1 MGSLFSRFFKKRYA
15 TVQPI
20 KLYDVFDPKDLE
32 PIRIP
37 ISVLDDHMYEPLT

>member
-1 MGSLFSRFFKKRYA
+1 MGSLFSMFFKKTQVA
-15 TVQPI
+15 VQPI
-20 KLYDVFDPKDLE
+20 KFYDVFDPKDLE